1 MSIQFV
7 NIGNNF
13 RINYCIYLVP
23 YCYFTIIY
31 KKAMLREIVPFVE
44 GWSWSKRY
52 IAYRNRLKRFYNTN
66 IFVIQLLLFPI
77 QNLFTIKKVQMV
89 QKYLKMRLL
98 IYQMQS
104 LIFLILR
111 ILILLKVLVMPM
123 EVAFGNKENIYQMK
137 MVMGSGM
144 IQIKLLV
151 SMLSIGMILEKMG
164 QNKQKTQ
171 VNMTAFGTMEKV
183 GMIAVQMG
191 YAHMIKGIY
200 NQIAMEQN

>member
-1 MSIQFV
+1 
-7 NIGNNF
+7 
-13 RINYCIYLVP
+13 
-23 YCYFTIIY
+23 
-31 KKAMLREIVPFVE
+31 
-44 GWSWSKRY
+44 
-52 IAYRNRLKRFYNTN
+52 
-66 IFVIQLLLFPI
+66 
-77 QNLFTIKKVQMV
+77 
-89 QKYLKMRLL
+89 
-98 IYQMQS
+98 
-104 LIFLILR
+104 
-111 ILILLKVLVMPM
+111 
-123 EVAFGNKENIYQMK
+123 MK